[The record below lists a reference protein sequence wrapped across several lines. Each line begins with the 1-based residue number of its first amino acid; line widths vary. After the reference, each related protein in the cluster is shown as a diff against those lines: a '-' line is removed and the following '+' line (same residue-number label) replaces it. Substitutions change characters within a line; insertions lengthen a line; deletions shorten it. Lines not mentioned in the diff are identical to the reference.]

1 MFENVATEIVCELEA
16 IFTKYSS
23 TLRLKVPREKMLSHC
38 SMIVR
43 SSLSFKQKWLNVL
56 QMIHGCKSSPIF
68 YLYLTDNIFQQL
80 IKIKFPTDATVQPAN
95 QCSVDL
101 TFEEASGLRYAAGYV

>member
-1 MFENVATEIVCELEA
+1 M
-16 IFTKYSS
+16 
-23 TLRLKVPREKMLSHC
+23 RLLSHC

-56 QMIHGCKSSPIF
+56 QMIPGCKSSPTF
-68 YLYLTDNIFQQL
+68 YQYLTDNIFRRL
-80 IKIKFPTDATVQPAN
+80 IKIKFPADATVQPAN
-95 QCSVDL
+95 QYSVDL

>member
-1 MFENVATEIVCELEA
+1 MGL
-16 IFTKYSS
+16 
-23 TLRLKVPREKMLSHC
+23 LSHC

-43 SSLSFKQKWLNVL
+43 SSPSFKQKWLNVL
-56 QMIHGCKSSPIF
+56 QMIPGCKSSPIF

-101 TFEEASGLRYAAGYV
+101 TFEEASGLCYAAGYV